1 MSVSM
6 SEARNGCRL
15 RWEAFQKAT
24 VCAVGKGFGTCGVLL
39 PLGTGGLCPQTL
51 KGVGT
56 MV

>member
-6 SEARNGCRL
+6 NEARNGCRL

-24 VCAVGKGFGTCGVLL
+24 VCAVGKGFGTCGVFL

-56 MV
+56 IV